1 MGTKLKSIMRSLSL
15 ILVLVVTSILL
26 SVQAQ
31 FNPSESAFQDGEWF
45 QMRIH
50 FGIFN
55 TAFATFELTRK
66 EFDGRDVYHAEAFGK
81 TTGIFRWFFK
91 VDDDY
96 QSYFGVKS
104 GLPYYFIR
112 DIDENGYTKDVRI
125 RFDQENKMAY
135 VNDLKHSK
143 KFEIPLQGQVQD
155 LISCFYFLRN
165 NLPQKLEVNQM
176 IDLNMFFDQENYVFR
191 LKYLGEDTLKTRFGK
206 IDCLKFRPYVKSGR
220 IFKAEESMT
229 LWITSDDNK
238 LPIRLQANLSV
249 GNIKVDIHAFRNLAH
264 PFVINVD

>member
-1 MGTKLKSIMRSLSL
+1 MLLALIIASICLSN
-15 ILVLVVTSILL
+15 
-26 SVQAQ
+26 VQAQ
-31 FNPSESAFQDGEWF
+31 FDLSESAFQDGEWF

-55 TAFATFELTRK
+55 TAFATFQLTRK
-66 EFDGRDVYHAEAFGK
+66 EFDGRDVYHAKAYGK

-96 QSYFGVKS
+96 QSYFDVKS
-104 GLPYYFIR
+104 GLPYYFVR

-125 RFDQENKMAY
+125 RFDQENKLAY
-135 VNDLKHSK
+135 VNDLKNNK
-143 KFEIPLQGQVQD
+143 KSEVPLQGQVQD

-165 NLPQKLEVNQM
+165 NLPEKLQINQM
-176 IDLNMFFDQENYVFR
+176 IDLNMFFDEENYVFR
-191 LKYLGEDTLKTRFGK
+191 LKYLGEDILKTRFGR

-229 LWITSDDNK
+229 LWITRDNNR